1 MKNTILL
8 IAVLLLSAFSIS
20 AQDMTLDEVLENHFE
35 TIGQD
40 KLSEVQTFKMTG
52 KQMMQGM
59 EFPFTVYVKR
69 PGKIRVEVE
78 IQGNTMVQAYNG
90 EEGWMINPFAGSMD
104 PQDVNEDQLKQ
115 FKEQSDIDGKLF
127 NWKEKGYEVELVGKE
142 DMEGTE
148 VYKIKLTEK
157 PENEGEEG
165 DVTYYFIDADSFVI
179 LKATAKRTVQGQQ
192 IEVDNFQ
199 SNYKQVD
206 GIAFS
211 FAMETKMNGNTV
223 SQMTIEEVKL
233 GEDIDDAIFE
243 RPVKKEETTTEE
255 NK

>member
-8 IAVLLLSAFSIS
+8 FASLLLSVFSIS
-20 AQDMTLDEVLENHFE
+20 AQDMSLDEVLENHFE
-35 TIGQD
+35 TVGQD
-40 KLSEVQTFKMTG
+40 KLSEVQTLKMTG

-59 EFPFTVYVKR
+59 EFPFTVYIKR
-69 PGKIRVEVE
+69 PGKMRVEVE
-78 IQGNTMVQAYNG
+78 IQGNTMVQGFNG
-90 EEGWMINPFAGSMD
+90 EEGWMINPFSGSLD

-127 NWKEKGYEVELVGKE
+127 NWKEKGYEVELEGKE

-165 DVTYYFIDADSFVI
+165 DVTYYFIDADNFVI
-179 LKATAKRTVQGQQ
+179 LKTTAKRTVQGQQ
-192 IEVDNFQ
+192 IEVDNYQ
-199 SNYKQVD
+199 SNYKQID
-206 GIAFS
+206 GIAFAYS
-211 FAMETKMNGNTV
+211 METKMNGNTV
-223 SQMTIEEVKL
+223 SQMTIEDVKL
-233 GEDIDDAIFE
+233 GDDIDNTIFE
-243 RPVKKEETTTEE
+243 RPIKKEETSTTE

>member
-8 IAVLLLSAFSIS
+8 IAVLLFSTFFIS

-59 EFPFTVYVKR
+59 EFPFTIYIKR
-69 PGKIRVEVE
+69 PGKIRMEVE

-90 EEGWMINPFAGSMD
+90 KEGWMINPFSGSTD
-104 PQDVNEDQLKQ
+104 PQDANEKQLKN
-115 FKEQSDIDGKLF
+115 FKDQADIDGKLY
-127 NWKEKGYEVELVGKE
+127 NWKEKAYEVELVGKE

-165 DVTYYFIDADSFVI
+165 NVTYYFIDADSFVI
-179 LKATAKRTVQGQQ
+179 LKTTVKRTINGQQ
-192 IEVDNFQ
+192 IEADNFQ
-199 SNYKQVD
+199 SNYKQIN
-206 GIAFS
+206 GIAFP
-211 FAMETKMNGNTV
+211 FASETKVSGNTV
-223 SQMTIEEVKL
+223 SQMTVEEIKL
-233 GEDIDDAIFE
+233 DEDIDDVIFE
-243 RPVKKEETTTEE
+243 RPVKKEE
-255 NK
+255 NN